1 MNLTSDDL
9 IRGNYSDYIHKC
21 LIMNSNSLLFFNHRT
36 SLHQQLP
43 SSAWLASHFSTN
55 SKHFSSKSNVEIEK
69 EEEDPEKPYSFSK
82 SKAAHWTVD
91 KSFGSQYSRPW
102 WKVAPLSLSLI
113 ALVAWIFLR
122 SETDLDRQ
130 LEVNLS
136 ERLPDL
142 FPPPEEESSQIEA
155 EDVTKDTR

>member
-1 MNLTSDDL
+1 MASQTQRISTCKFCLKL
-9 IRGNYSDYIHKC
+9 IGRRNDF
-21 LIMNSNSLLFFNHRT
+21 SLRRT

-43 SSAWLASHFSTN
+43 SSASLASHFSTN
-55 SKHFSSKSNVEIEK
+55 SKHFNSKSNVEIPV

-102 WKVAPLSLSLI
+102 WKVAPLSLSLV

-122 SETDLDRQ
+122 SETDLDRK